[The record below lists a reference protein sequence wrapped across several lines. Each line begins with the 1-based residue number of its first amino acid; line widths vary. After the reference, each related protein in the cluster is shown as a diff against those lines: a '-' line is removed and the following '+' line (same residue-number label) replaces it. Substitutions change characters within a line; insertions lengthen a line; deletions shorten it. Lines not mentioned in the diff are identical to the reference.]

1 MKLIKH
7 FPIALLPAA
16 LAIASLSVYADMYA
30 DQAAEPVIVTGTY
43 TPTPVEQI
51 SSAVSVLDRAD
62 IASLNKTNLADL
74 LQTVP
79 GILVERQGGPG
90 GLAVASIRGGDSN
103 YTVVMIDGV
112 AMNDPGN
119 SRGGA
124 FDLGSINPD
133 SIERI
138 EIVRGPQSAIYGA
151 NAVAGVI
158 NIISLRPANG
168 HQQTLT
174 ASGGADGYQQ
184 AGFSAL
190 GATDTTD
197 YSFQARTRDSGEP
210 VQGSEAKDSEVNL
223 RLGWKPSD
231 AHRITASLRYF
242 DGKRSSYPEQ
252 SGGPEF
258 AQSPLLDH
266 TDFTDKSGELG
277 WQYQIANQWKSN
289 LQATLYRRSEDYT
302 SPGIAPYN
310 AIPPNGAN
318 TEFERKQITWVNT
331 LGQEGKLW
339 SNVGLE
345 HLNEKGDSKGYL
357 DFGFVMPTDFALERA
372 TNSVFVNLNAQ
383 VNEKLL
389 LQASTRNDDND
400 DFGNRTSSKIG
411 LRYELNEAIIFHAN
425 LGNGYKL
432 PSFYALGHPLVGNP
446 NLKPERVKSWDAGIT
461 WQASEQLSTSV
472 DYFQNTYRDFIDFDA
487 ELFTNVNR
495 EQIDTSGVE
504 WQANWHSTDNR
515 FRINANATYTDI
527 DIKNSASVLTGRPKW
542 HAGVAAM
549 WQIND
554 QWRSSLDYQQFADQY
569 ATSQHTGDA
578 TLETLNGYE
587 RIDATIFWTL
597 NNSLTLNFT
606 LENVLD
612 KTAHTA
618 VGFPTPGLLWRAG
631 LRWSFSQ

>member
-16 LAIASLSVYADMYA
+16 LAIASSSVYADVYA
-30 DQAAEPVIVTGTY
+30 DQAAEQVIVTGTY

-168 HQQTLT
+168 HQQMLT

-197 YSFQARTRDSGEP
+197 YSFQVRTRDSGEP
-210 VQGSEAKDSEVNL
+210 VQGSEAKDSEVNV

-242 DGKRSSYPEQ
+242 DGKRISYPEQ

-266 TDFTDKSGELG
+266 TDFTDKSGALG
-277 WQYQIANQWKSN
+277 WQYQIADQWKSN

-302 SPGIAPYN
+302 SPGI
-310 AIPPNGAN
+310 
-318 TEFERKQITWVNT
+318 
-331 LGQEGKLW
+331 
-339 SNVGLE
+339 
-345 HLNEKGDSKGYL
+345 
-357 DFGFVMPTDFALERA
+357 
-372 TNSVFVNLNAQ
+372 
-383 VNEKLL
+383 
-389 LQASTRNDDND
+389 
-400 DFGNRTSSKIG
+400 
-411 LRYELNEAIIFHAN
+411 
-425 LGNGYKL
+425 
-432 PSFYALGHPLVGNP
+432 
-446 NLKPERVKSWDAGIT
+446 
-461 WQASEQLSTSV
+461 
-472 DYFQNTYRDFIDFDA
+472 
-487 ELFTNVNR
+487 
-495 EQIDTSGVE
+495 
-504 WQANWHSTDNR
+504 
-515 FRINANATYTDI
+515 
-527 DIKNSASVLTGRPKW
+527 
-542 HAGVAAM
+542 
-549 WQIND
+549 
-554 QWRSSLDYQQFADQY
+554 
-569 ATSQHTGDA
+569 
-578 TLETLNGYE
+578 
-587 RIDATIFWTL
+587 
-597 NNSLTLNFT
+597 
-606 LENVLD
+606 
-612 KTAHTA
+612 
-618 VGFPTPGLLWRAG
+618 
-631 LRWSFSQ
+631 

>member
-7 FPIALLPAA
+7 FPIAVLPAA
-16 LAIASLSVYADMYA
+16 LAIASLSVYAD
-30 DQAAEPVIVTGTY
+30 QSAEQVIVTGTY
-43 TPTPVEQI
+43 NPTPVEQI

-168 HQQTLT
+168 HQQMLT

-266 TDFTDKSGELG
+266 TDFTDKSGALG
-277 WQYQIANQWKSN
+277 WQYQIADQWKSN

-339 SNVGLE
+339 ANVGLE

-372 TNSVFVNLNAQ
+372 TNSLFVNLNAQ

-411 LRYELNEAIIFHAN
+411 LRYELDEAIIFHTN
-425 LGNGYKL
+425 IGNGYKL

-504 WQANWHSTDNR
+504 WQANWHSTNNR

-587 RIDATIFWTL
+587 RIDATIFWAL

-631 LRWSFSQ
+631 LRWSFGQ